1 METGL
6 GILERD
12 GTVVRSTGSWYEVQ
26 LEDRVIPS
34 KVRGKFRL
42 RDEDVNNPII
52 VGDAVR
58 IRLND
63 DGTGLIT
70 EVHPR
75 RNQLIRRAAGRKV
88 GQAHI
93 LVTNVD
99 RAWAVMSVKSPRF
112 NPGFLDR
119 FLVMAGRMDIPAGI
133 VINKIDLL
141 REEDQEALAFWQA
154 LYEEMG
160 YPVLLTSAVTGA
172 GIDAFREWLQQQTNA
187 FSGLSGTGKSSL
199 LNAVEPSLNL
209 RIGKVSERTNKGQH
223 TTTNATLH
231 PLSFGG
237 FVVDTPGL
245 REFGVID
252 LEPSDLGHYFL
263 EFGPY
268 LHQCRF
274 PTCTHDHEPGCA
286 IKEALEA
293 EAITEERYLSY
304 LNILHSI
311 RLGEEDVGR

>member
-1 METGL
+1 METG
-6 GILERD
+6 GDTREQD

-26 LEDRVIPS
+26 LEDRVVPS
-34 KVRGKFRL
+34 KVRGRFRL
-42 RDEDVNNPII
+42 RDEDVNNPVI

-70 EVHPR
+70 DLYPR
-75 RNQLIRRAAGRKV
+75 RNQLVRRAAGRKV

-133 VINKIDLL
+133 VINKVDLL
-141 REEDQEALAFWQA
+141 REDDLEALAFWRD
-154 LYEEMG
+154 LYAEMG
-160 YPVLLTSAVTGA
+160 YPVLPTSAVTGE
-172 GIDAFREWLQQQTNA
+172 GIEDLRGWLQGQTNA
-187 FSGLSGTGKSSL
+187 FSGLSGTGKSSV
-199 LNAVEPSLNL
+199 LNAVEPSLHL
-209 RIGKVSERTNKGQH
+209 RTGQVSERTNKGQH
-223 TTTNATLH
+223 TTTNATLY

-252 LEPSDLGHYFL
+252 LEAADLGHYFI

-286 IKEALEA
+286 VKEALEA
-293 EAITEERYLSY
+293 ETITEERYLSY

-311 RLGEEDVGR
+311 RLGDEDVGR